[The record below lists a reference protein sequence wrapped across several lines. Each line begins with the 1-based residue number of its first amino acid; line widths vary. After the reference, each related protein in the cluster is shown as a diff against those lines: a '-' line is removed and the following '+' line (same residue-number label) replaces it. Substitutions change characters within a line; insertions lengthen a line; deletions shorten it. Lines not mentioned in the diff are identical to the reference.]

1 MKNKIFGKE
10 ERKIIVGDLKAL
22 KPMKSEKATG
32 FVAVIGE
39 GDDAVSVAFFD
50 NDKVSYTDRLEKSGI
65 KKTLN
70 KPIMIEY
77 TEVGK
82 INRGFRWEYA
92 GSMLNLD
99 ENTAVFF
106 ARVGS
111 IKDGAKGQA
120 QISVPVRKNKDE
132 TDWYNLSAWNREPN
146 EEKGIKA
153 NNLADNAKKYLK
165 KGDLVVFKANNLKTL
180 DSGMLVGSVLSF
192 DKVF

>member
-1 MKNKIFGKE
+1 MKNKVFKNE
-10 ERKIIVGDLKAL
+10 EKRVIVGDLKAL
-22 KPMKSEKATG
+22 KPMKTEKATG

-39 GDDAVSVAFFD
+39 GDDAVSIAFFD

-92 GSMLNLD
+92 GSKLDLN
-99 ENTAVFF
+99 ENTSIFF

-111 IKDGAKGQA
+111 IKEGAKGQA